1 MRHRQTDR
9 TETVSLFVDLYVP
22 STAQGHFTVNNTFT
36 QVFYTRSK
44 RKYSKHKYIVG
55 SQFNTMQS
63 SNNNKK
69 QSIISTSC

>member
-22 STAQGHFTVNNTFT
+22 STAQGHLTVNNAFT
-36 QVFYTRSK
+36 QVLYTRSK
-44 RKYSKHKYIVG
+44 RKYSEHIVH
-55 SQFNTMQS
+55 SWLTVQHTTQS
-63 SNNNKK
+63 SNNKK